1 MAKLL
6 LDIYIIKKDILIII
20 INIYIMEDKKNSENN
35 NLKEAK
41 ELKEIVNHSS
51 NELIENLS
59 NIFSATKFDMKNIK
73 TGNIDINKNM
83 DSIANEINTLL
94 NVINK
99 LKIKELKKE
108 KVEPEKNK
116 IQYEKDREK
125 EKERE
130 KNRNVLQK
138 AIDTYQNINNYLTD
152 LKKTDF
158 YIMSKKICGE

>member
-1 MAKLL
+1 
-6 LDIYIIKKDILIII
+6 
-20 INIYIMEDKKNSENN
+20 MEDKKNSENN

-83 DSIANEINTLL
+83 DSIANEINTFL

-130 KNRNVLQK
+130 RNRNVLQK

>member
-1 MAKLL
+1 
-6 LDIYIIKKDILIII
+6 
-20 INIYIMEDKKNSENN
+20 MEDKKNSENN

-59 NIFSATKFDMKNIK
+59 NIFTATKFDMKNIK

-130 KNRNVLQK
+130 KNRNVFLQK

>member
-1 MAKLL
+1 
-6 LDIYIIKKDILIII
+6 
-20 INIYIMEDKKNSENN
+20 MEDKKNSENN

-51 NELIENLS
+51 KELIENLS

>member
-1 MAKLL
+1 
-6 LDIYIIKKDILIII
+6 
-20 INIYIMEDKKNSENN
+20 MEDKKNSENN

-99 LKIKELKKE
+99 LKIKEFCKKLLILI
-108 KVEPEKNK
+108 K
-116 IQYEKDREK
+116 I
-125 EKERE
+125 
-130 KNRNVLQK
+130 L
-138 AIDTYQNINNYLTD
+138 II
-152 LKKTDF
+152 
-158 YIMSKKICGE
+158 I

>member
-1 MAKLL
+1 
-6 LDIYIIKKDILIII
+6 
-20 INIYIMEDKKNSENN
+20 MEDKKNSENN

-125 EKERE
+125 ETERE
-130 KNRNVLQK
+130 KNRNVFLQK